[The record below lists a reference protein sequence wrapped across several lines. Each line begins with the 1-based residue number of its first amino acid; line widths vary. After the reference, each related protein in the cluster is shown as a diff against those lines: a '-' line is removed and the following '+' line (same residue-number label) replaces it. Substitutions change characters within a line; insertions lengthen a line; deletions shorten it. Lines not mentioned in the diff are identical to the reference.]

1 MVRIRT
7 IQRVYPLTIYKS
19 GPAASATNG
28 GAGGS
33 KPGALA
39 CRDATVTETG

>member
-7 IQRVYPLTIYKS
+7 IQRVYPLTVYKS

-28 GAGGS
+28 GAVS
-33 KPGALA
+33 QLLGAPWLA
-39 CRDATVTETG
+39 MFIA